1 MHQFSKDLK
10 EQSLQ
15 GRKILLAEDEN
26 RLRTVV
32 QMMLE
37 DLGATVITVAD
48 GASAIDQYR
57 RQPQDIDIV
66 LLDVRMAGL
75 GGQSTYEKLLDIDPQ
90 VKVIL
95 SSGVLPGD
103 DLVSLIKENAGG
115 FIGKPFNLA
124 ELSTAIVKV
133 LAGESVIWTAES
145 A

>member
-15 GRKILLAEDEN
+15 GRRILLAEDES

-37 DLGATVITVAD
+37 DLGASVITVAD
-48 GASAIDQYR
+48 GSSAIDQYR
-57 RQPQDIDIV
+57 LQPRDIDIV

-75 GGQSTYEKLLDIDPQ
+75 GGRSTYEKLLEIDPL
-90 VKVIL
+90 VKVVL
-95 SSGVLPGD
+95 SSGVLPD
-103 DLVSLIKENAGG
+103 NDLVSLIQAHAGG

-124 ELSTAIVKV
+124 ELSTVIVKV
-133 LAGESVIWTAES
+133 LAGESVIWTSETA
-145 A
+145 